1 MSGKGMDLMVYRD
14 HVTAGTPLGAGARPQ
29 LIRELNERLIL
40 DEVRRSV
47 SVSRSDL
54 TRVTG
59 LSKPTVTLALSNLQ
73 RDGLIRV
80 AGRRAGVSGPAA
92 LLHEVEPDAGYTL
105 AIDVGREYVR
115 GALADMA
122 GCRRATATRRTTART
137 GPSRAAEAVA
147 LGQALASE
155 AGIALAG
162 ITQTVVGSPGVLD
175 PSRDVM
181 TLARSLPGWERPEVL
196 DCLRKAFGHS
206 LVMENDVD
214 AAAIAEREHG
224 HGREVDSFAFLSV
237 GTGVGMGLVI
247 GGKLHRG
254 AHGAAG
260 EIAYLPISHGLG
272 ADVKDARRRG
282 PLEAAASAAAIVR
295 AARRSGMSGTLS
307 ARRVFA
313 AAAAGDALAVSVVA
327 EEVQVV
333 ARAIC
338 AVVAVADPHLVVIG
352 GGVGQAPGF
361 ADAVAAQIRAMIP
374 VVPEVRVSALGDDA
388 VVDGCLAEGM
398 DRAWQILTSG
408 DR

>member
-1 MSGKGMDLMVYRD
+1 MVYGDR
-14 HVTAGTPLGAGARPQ
+14 VTAGTSVGPGARPA

-40 DEVRRSV
+40 DEVRRTGAA
-47 SVSRSDL
+47 SRADL
-54 TRVTG
+54 TRATG
-59 LSKPTVTLALSNLQ
+59 LSKPTVTLALANLQ
-73 RDGLIRV
+73 HDGLIRV
-80 AGRRAGVSGPAA
+80 AGRRSGVSGPAA
-92 LLHEVEPDAGYTL
+92 LLHEVQPDAGYTL
-105 AIDVGREYVR
+105 ALDVGREYVR
-115 GALADMA
+115 GAIADMS
-122 GCRRATATRRTTART
+122 GQRRAAGSRRTTART

-147 LGQALASE
+147 LGRALATE
-155 AGIALAG
+155 AGITLSDL
-162 ITQTVVGSPGVLD
+162 TQTVVGSPGVLD
-175 PSRDVM
+175 PNRDVV

-196 DCLRKAFGHS
+196 ECLRKAFGPS
-206 LVMENDVD
+206 VVMENDVD
-214 AAAIAEREHG
+214 AAAIAERVHG
-224 HGREVDSFAFLSV
+224 HGRDVDSFAFLSI
-237 GTGVGMGLVI
+237 GTGIGMGLVI

-260 EIAYLPISHGLG
+260 EIAYLPISDSLG

-295 AARRSGMSGTLS
+295 AARRSGMPGSLS

-313 AAAAGDALAVSVVA
+313 AAASGDRLARSVVA
-327 EEVQVV
+327 EEAQVV

-338 AVVAVADPHLVVIG
+338 AVVAVADPQLIVFG

-361 ADAVAAQIRAMIP
+361 ADAVAEQLRAMSP

-398 DRAWQILTSG
+398 DRAWSILTAG

>member
-1 MSGKGMDLMVYRD
+1 MVYGD
-14 HVTAGTPLGAGARPQ
+14 HVTAGTSLGAGARPQ

-40 DEVRRSV
+40 DEVRRVGSA
-47 SVSRSDL
+47 SRSDL

-80 AGRRAGVSGPAA
+80 GGRRGGVSGPAA
-92 LLHEVEPDAGYTL
+92 LLHEVEPDAGYAL

-122 GCRRATATRRTTART
+122 GRRRATTTLRTTART
-137 GPSRAAEAVA
+137 GPSRAAEAVS
-147 LGQALASE
+147 LGRGLAMQ
-155 AGIALAG
+155 AGIELADV
-162 ITQTVVGSPGVLD
+162 TQTVVGSPGVLD
-175 PSRDVM
+175 PNRDVI

-196 DCLRKAFGHS
+196 ACLREAFGAS
-206 LVMENDVD
+206 LVLENDVD
-214 AAAIAEREHG
+214 AAAVAEREHG
-224 HGREVDSFAFLSV
+224 HVREVDSFAFLSV
-237 GTGVGMGLVI
+237 GTGIGMGQVI

-260 EIAYLPISHGLG
+260 EIGYLPISDGLG
-272 ADVKDARRRG
+272 ADVRDARRRG

-295 AARRSGMSGTLS
+295 AARRSGMPGALS

-313 AAAAGDALAVSVVA
+313 AAAAGDPIAMSVVGQ
-327 EEVQVV
+327 EVQVV

-338 AVVAVADPHLVVIG
+338 AVVVVADPQLVVLG

-361 ADAVAAQIRAMIP
+361 ADAVAAQLRTMSP

-398 DRAWQILTSG
+398 ERAWQILTTG
-408 DR
+408 DH

>member
-1 MSGKGMDLMVYRD
+1 MVYGDR
-14 HVTAGTPLGAGARPQ
+14 VTAGTSFGPGARPA

-40 DEVRRSV
+40 DEVRRVV
-47 SVSRSDL
+47 SASRADL
-54 TRVTG
+54 TRATG

-80 AGRRAGVSGPAA
+80 SGRRAGVSGPAA
-92 LLHEVEPDAGYTL
+92 LLHEVQPDAGYAL
-105 AIDVGREYVR
+105 ALDVGREYVR
-115 GALADMA
+115 GALADIA
-122 GCRRATATRRTTART
+122 GHRLAATSRRTAART

-147 LGQALASE
+147 LGRSLAAE
-155 AGIALAG
+155 AGVDLAD

-175 PSRDVM
+175 PNRDVI

-196 DCLRKAFGHS
+196 ACLRKAFGAS
-206 LVMENDVD
+206 VVMENDVD
-214 AAAIAEREHG
+214 AAAIAEQVHG

-237 GTGVGMGLVI
+237 GTGIGMGLVL

-260 EIAYLPISHGLG
+260 EIAYLPISHGRG

-295 AARRSGMSGTLS
+295 AARRSGMPGALS

-313 AAAAGDALAVSVVA
+313 AAAAGDPLAESVVA

-338 AVVAVADPHLVVIG
+338 AVVAVADPQLVVLG

-361 ADAVAAQIRAMIP
+361 ADAVAAQLRAMSP

-398 DRAWQILTSG
+398 DRAWSILTSG

>member
-1 MSGKGMDLMVYRD
+1 MVYGDR
-14 HVTAGTPLGAGARPQ
+14 VTAGTSSGPGARPA
-29 LIRELNERLIL
+29 LIRELNEHLIL
-40 DEVRRSV
+40 AEVRRATSA
-47 SVSRSDL
+47 SRADL
-54 TRVTG
+54 TRATG
-59 LSKPTVTLALSNLQ
+59 LSKPTVTLALANLQ

-92 LLHEVEPDAGYTL
+92 LLHEVQPDAGYAL
-105 AIDVGREYVR
+105 ALDVGREYVR
-115 GALADMA
+115 GALADMS
-122 GCRRATATRRTTART
+122 GHRRAADSRRTTART

-147 LGQALASE
+147 LGRSLAAD
-155 AGIALAG
+155 AGIDLAD

-175 PSRDVM
+175 PNRDVI

-196 DCLRKAFGHS
+196 ACLRKAFGS
-206 LVMENDVD
+206 SVVMENDVD
-214 AAAIAEREHG
+214 AAAIAERVHG

-237 GTGVGMGLVI
+237 GTGIGMGLVI

-260 EIAYLPISHGLG
+260 EIAYLPISHGRG
-272 ADVKDARRRG
+272 ADLKDARRRG
-282 PLEAAASAAAIVR
+282 SLEAAASAAAIVR
-295 AARRSGMSGTLS
+295 AARRSGMPGALS

-313 AAAAGDALAVSVVA
+313 AAAAGDALATSVVA

-338 AVVAVADPHLVVIG
+338 AVVAVADPHLIVLG

-361 ADAVAAQIRAMIP
+361 ADAVAKQLRAMSP

-398 DRAWQILTSG
+398 DRAWSILTSG

>member
-1 MSGKGMDLMVYRD
+1 MVYGDR
-14 HVTAGTPLGAGARPQ
+14 VTAGTSSGPGARPA
-29 LIRELNERLIL
+29 LIRELNEHLIL
-40 DEVRRSV
+40 AEVRRATSA
-47 SVSRSDL
+47 SRADL
-54 TRVTG
+54 TRATG
-59 LSKPTVTLALSNLQ
+59 LSKPTVTLALANLQ

-92 LLHEVEPDAGYTL
+92 LLHEVQPDAGYAL
-105 AIDVGREYVR
+105 ALDVGREYVR

-122 GCRRATATRRTTART
+122 GHRRAAGSRRTTART

-147 LGQALASE
+147 LGRSLAAE
-155 AGIALAG
+155 AGISLAD

-175 PSRDVM
+175 PNRDVI

-196 DCLRKAFGHS
+196 ACLRKAFGAS
-206 LVMENDVD
+206 VVMENDVD
-214 AAAIAEREHG
+214 AAAIAERVHG

-237 GTGVGMGLVI
+237 GTGIGMGLVI

-260 EIAYLPISHGLG
+260 EIAYLPISHGRG

-295 AARRSGMSGTLS
+295 AARRSGMPGALS

-313 AAAAGDALAVSVVA
+313 AAAAGDAIATSVVA

-338 AVVAVADPHLVVIG
+338 AVVAVADPHLIVLG

-361 ADAVAAQIRAMIP
+361 ADAVASQLRAMSP

-398 DRAWQILTSG
+398 DRAWSILTSG